1 METLKVP
8 IHEKATISIQEAVA
22 YTGIGE
28 HKMRELVN
36 QRNCD
41 FVIKIGNKN
50 LIKRQKFEKFL
61 ENQNVL

>member
-28 HKMRELVN
+28 HKIRELVN